1 MADSEVLF
9 FTYRDRLFRYLA
21 RASGSADVAQDL
33 TQEVF
38 VRVSRSAVP
47 AVEAPRV
54 AAWLF
59 RIARNVVLDHH
70 RRNSRK
76 PAEAL
81 AAVDRPA
88 APSQELCAALDQALA
103 RLDETD
109 RDVFLM
115 REVGGLSYD
124 EIGSACDLTPD
135 AVRSR
140 IYRARLQLRETL
152 SADIAQART
161 RPIRLSG
168 AAH

>member
-1 MADSEVLF
+1 MPDSEALF
-9 FTYRDRLFRYLA
+9 LIYRDRLFRYLA
-21 RASGSADVAQDL
+21 RASGSADLAQDL

-38 VRVSRSAVP
+38 VRVTRSDVP

-70 RRNSRK
+70 RRNSRR
-76 PAEAL
+76 PVETFPE
-81 AAVDRPA
+81 VERPA
-88 APSQELCAALDQALA
+88 PPSQEVAAALDQALST
-103 RLDETD
+103 LDETD

-115 REVGGLSYD
+115 REVSGLSYD
-124 EIGSACDLTPD
+124 EIGSACDLSPH

-152 SADIAQART
+152 SADVAVART
-161 RPIRLSG
+161 RPLRLSG
-168 AAH
+168 AEN